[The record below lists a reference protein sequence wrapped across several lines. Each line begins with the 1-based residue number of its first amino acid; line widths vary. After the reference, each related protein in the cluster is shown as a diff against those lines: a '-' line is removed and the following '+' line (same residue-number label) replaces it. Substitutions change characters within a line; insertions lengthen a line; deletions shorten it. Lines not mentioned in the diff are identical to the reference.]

1 MPRNQS
7 RTATSSVPAV
17 ILASARRE
25 IERHGIHGL
34 RVAEVAA
41 GANSALT
48 QIYRYFGDRNGLLAA
63 VLTQMYEEIQDQS
76 YDTMM
81 TRVAE
86 HDPLTVDAFVDCMP
100 SITDPEAQKVH
111 SVRLQ
116 ILAAAVTNEVLHRR
130 LAEVTKRAS
139 AKWDEGIAAVRR
151 RLPEGTPF
159 DTRVFMMLAMQ
170 MPYYRTLMGTDAFS
184 DADYKGFLKDALSR
198 PAREH

>member
-7 RTATSSVPAV
+7 HSGTTQVPAI

-25 IERHGIHGL
+25 IEKHGILGL

-63 VLTQMYEEIQDQS
+63 VLSQMYEEIQEQS
-76 YDTMM
+76 FDSVMKL
-81 TRVAE
+81 VAE
-86 HDPLTVDAFVDCMP
+86 RDPLTIDAFVDCIP
-100 SITDPEAQKVH
+100 SVTDPETQKVQAL
-111 SVRLQ
+111 RLQ

-130 LAEVTKRAS
+130 LTEVTRRVA
-139 AKWDEGIAAVRR
+139 AKWEEGIATVRR

-159 DTRVFMMLAMQ
+159 DTRVFMMLALQ
-170 MPYYRTLMGTDAFS
+170 MPYYRTLMGPEGFS
-184 DADYKGFLKDALSR
+184 DAEYKGFIRDALSR
-198 PAREH
+198 PPL